1 MGWETK
7 RSYPVDVSRK
17 ITVQATDGQIG
28 AWTAAARKMGKASPG
43 AFVAWAADM
52 YLALSAAYKEQADK
66 HLDECNPPART
77 YR

>member
-1 MGWETK
+1 MGWESR
-7 RSYPVDVSRK
+7 RSYPVDASKKV
-17 ITVQATDGQIG
+17 TVQATPDQIG

-52 YLALSAAYKEQADK
+52 YLALSAAYEKQILQHA
-66 HLDECNPPART
+66 DECNPPART